1 MIVFR
6 KTVVGDWRFYCP
18 SGRHLQSQVKSR
30 RQMMVVMPPV
40 LVLISQF
47 CRDVIGRQNM
57 KVVVTGQLSLLLFS
71 ICLLFGFVWGHVWVV
86 CKVQVAVDIS
96 SEVLVPSLCTSFLL
110 SLLVV
115 CAVSDAFSRVPV
127 NFVFSYS
134 MVFRNVIPDITVLGR
149 SFVFSQSRFQVACL
163 SPRYK

>member
-1 MIVFR
+1 M
-6 KTVVGDWRFYCP
+6 
-18 SGRHLQSQVKSR
+18 
-30 RQMMVVMPPV
+30 
-40 LVLISQF
+40 
-47 CRDVIGRQNM
+47 
-57 KVVVTGQLSLLLFS
+57 
-71 ICLLFGFVWGHVWVV
+71 
-86 CKVQVAVDIS
+86 QVAVDIS